1 MEDATMSEEDVLA
14 EIEQEIERTK
24 KGINEDFEIEVFDE
38 KKEPEVE
45 VEPQPPEEE
54 ISASEEEKKK
64 EDNDAKEDPEYSKKV
79 QRRIKKLVEQR
90 KLSEA
95 KSFELEAENNAI
107 KKRLEKLE
115 EGSQSQ
121 AHTEFNQRYD
131 QTKLALKKAVE
142 EGDTD
147 AQIDFQEQLADM
159 RATIRIAEMQQQQ
172 QQPVNQPP
180 RAAQRQQAPPPQKAT
195 EWVNK
200 NNWFNTPSYGRETAA
215 ARAIDVQLDLEGY
228 DKNTDEYFEQLNSRL
243 QKVFP
248 DVVSDP
254 IPVEKVKT
262 KRRNPVAPT
271 SGGQPYSGNRVRL
284 SQDHLAMARELGIT
298 DEQSL
303 KKYESEIRKQKR
315 N

>member
-1 MEDATMSEEDVLA
+1 MSEEDVLA

-24 KGINEDFEIEVFDE
+24 KGKSGDFEIEVFDE
-38 KKEPEVE
+38 KQEVEEPESLAPEEVEPEVE
-45 VEPQPPEEE
+45 V
-54 ISASEEEKKK
+54 K
-64 EDNDAKEDPEYSKKV
+64 ETKNDKDDPEYSKKV

-95 KSFELEAENNAI
+95 KAFELEAENNAI

-121 AHTEFNQRYD
+121 AHTQFNQRYD

-159 RATIRIAEMQQQQ
+159 RATIRISEMQQQQ

-180 RAAQRQQAPPPQKAT
+180 RAAQNQQVTNAQAT
-195 EWVNK
+195 DWVGK
-200 NNWFNTPSYGRETAA
+200 NNWFNTPAYGRETAA

-228 DKNTDEYFEQLNSRL
+228 DKNTSEYFDQLNSRL
-243 QKVFP
+243 HKVFP
-248 DVVSDP
+248 DLVSDP
-254 IPVEKVKT
+254 IPTERLKA

-271 SGGQPYSGNRVRL
+271 SGGQPYNGNRDRL
-284 SQDHLAMARELGIT
+284 TRDQLSMARELGIT

-303 KKYESEIRKQKR
+303 KKYVSEIRKQKR

>member
-24 KGINEDFEIEVFDE
+24 KGKSGDFEIEVFDE
-38 KKEPEVE
+38 KEEVEEPESLAPEEVEPEVE
-45 VEPQPPEEE
+45 V
-54 ISASEEEKKK
+54 K
-64 EDNDAKEDPEYSKKV
+64 ETKNDKDDPEYSKKV

-95 KSFELEAENNAI
+95 KAFELEAENNAI
-107 KKRLEKLE
+107 KKRLERLE

-121 AHTEFNQRYD
+121 AHTQFNQRYD

-159 RATIRIAEMQQQQ
+159 RATIRISEMQQQQ

-180 RAAQRQQAPPPQKAT
+180 RAAQNQQVTNAQAT
-195 EWVNK
+195 DWVGK
-200 NNWFNTPSYGRETAA
+200 NDWFNTPAYGRETAA

-228 DKNTDEYFEQLNSRL
+228 DKNTSEYFDQLNSRL
-243 QKVFP
+243 HKVFP
-248 DVVSDP
+248 DLVSDP
-254 IPVEKVKT
+254 IPTERLKA

-271 SGGQPYSGNRVRL
+271 SGGQPYNGNRDRL
-284 SQDHLAMARELGIT
+284 TRDQLSMARELGIT

-303 KKYESEIRKQKR
+303 KKYVSEIRKQKR

>member
-24 KGINEDFEIEVFDE
+24 KGKSGDFEIEVFDE
-38 KKEPEVE
+38 KQEVEEPESLAPEEVEPEVE
-45 VEPQPPEEE
+45 V
-54 ISASEEEKKK
+54 K
-64 EDNDAKEDPEYSKKV
+64 ETKEAKDDKDDPEYSKKV

-95 KSFELEAENNAI
+95 KAFELEAENNAI

-121 AHTEFNQRYD
+121 AHTQFNQRYD

-159 RATIRIAEMQQQQ
+159 RATIRISEMQQQQ

-180 RAAQRQQAPPPQKAT
+180 RAAQNQQLTSAQAT
-195 EWVNK
+195 DWVGK
-200 NNWFNTPSYGRETAA
+200 NDWFNTPAYGRETAA

-228 DKNTDEYFEQLNSRL
+228 DKNTSEYFDQLNSRL
-243 QKVFP
+243 HKVFP
-248 DVVSDP
+248 DLVSDP
-254 IPVEKVKT
+254 IPTERLKA

-271 SGGQPYSGNRVRL
+271 SGGQPYNGNRVRL
-284 SQDHLAMARELGIT
+284 TQDQLSMARELGIT

-303 KKYESEIRKQKR
+303 KKYESEIRRQKR

>member
-1 MEDATMSEEDVLA
+1 MEDATMSEKDVLA

-24 KGINEDFEIEVFDE
+24 KGQGEDFEIEVFDE
-38 KKEPEVE
+38 KKEAVAETAEEIEDPVPEDENKEAEAEVE
-45 VEPQPPEEE
+45 
-54 ISASEEEKKK
+54 AK
-64 EDNDAKEDPEYSKKV
+64 EDKKDPEYSKKV

-90 KLSEA
+90 KMSEA
-95 KSFELEAENNAI
+95 KAFELEAENNAI

-115 EGSQSQ
+115 QGSQSQ
-121 AHTEFNQRYD
+121 AQTQFNQRYD
-131 QTKLALKKAVE
+131 QTKLALRKAVE

-159 RATIRIAEMQQQQ
+159 RATVRISEMQQQQ
-172 QQPVNQPP
+172 QVNQPP
-180 RAAQRQQAPPPQKAT
+180 RASQNQQAPSAQAAD
-195 EWVNK
+195 WVSK
-200 NNWFNTPSYGRETAA
+200 NNWFNTPAYGRETAA

-228 DKNTDEYFEQLNSRL
+228 DKNTNEYFEQLNSRL

-248 DVVSDP
+248 DVVSEP
-254 IPVEKVKT
+254 IPMERSKT

-271 SGGQPYSGNRVRL
+271 SGGQPYNGNRVRL
-284 SQDHLAMARELGIT
+284 SQDQLSMARELGIT

-303 KKYESEIRKQKR
+303 KKYESEIRRQKR